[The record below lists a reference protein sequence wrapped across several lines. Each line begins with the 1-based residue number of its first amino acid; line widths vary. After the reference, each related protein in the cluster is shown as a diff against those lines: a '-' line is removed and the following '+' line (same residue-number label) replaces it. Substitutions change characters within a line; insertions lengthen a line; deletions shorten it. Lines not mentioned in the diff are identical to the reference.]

1 MAQLRWVWNAAER
14 GRPIRGAGWALLMLV
29 GVSAAAFGQT
39 PASSPPAAPVC
50 MSTAAA
56 PAASRYVRPMQVDMT
71 DLLAPP
77 PAEGSDAA
85 RRDLASVLEA
95 QRIAHAR
102 HLTEHAVA
110 DATTSCGHFEDVLG
124 DALTSPRAAAV
135 LAFLN
140 RAAQEG
146 AAMTGAPKRY
156 WHRQRPYA
164 VDPKV
169 ERLADVSPDAPLTTT
184 VRSAC
189 GPNAQLPSRALAAQ
203 ALAQVSYPS
212 GHATFGTVCAILLA
226 DMVPEKRREL
236 FARGQDYGHSRLVV
250 GAHFPSD
257 IEAGRIVG
265 TVAVALMKANVQ
277 FQHDFAEAS
286 TQLRSALG
294 LPATP
299 PPSAD
304 ATVH

>member
-1 MAQLRWVWNAAER
+1 MARLRSALNPSARRVPALSPVWVLF
-14 GRPIRGAGWALLMLV
+14 ALT
-29 GVSAAAFGQT
+29 VSAAALGQT
-39 PASSPPAAPVC
+39 PSAQPAAPVC
-50 MSTAAA
+50 TSSAAA
-56 PAASRYVRPMQVDMT
+56 PAAGIYVKPTQVDMT

-77 PAEGSDAA
+77 PAGGSEAA
-85 RRDLASVLEA
+85 QRDLSAVLEA
-95 QRIAHAR
+95 QRIARAQ
-102 HLTEHAVA
+102 HLREHAIA
-110 DATTSCGHFEDVLG
+110 DATTSCGRFEDALGGELTRAGTAPVL
-124 DALTSPRAAAV
+124 T
-135 LAFLN
+135 FLN

-146 AAMTGAPKRY
+146 AALSGAPKRY
-156 WHRQRPYA
+156 WQRKRPYA
-164 VDPKV
+164 VDARV
-169 ERLADVSPDAPLTTT
+169 ERLADVAPDAPLATT

-189 GPNAQLPSRALAAQ
+189 GPNAQLPSRELAAR

-265 TVAVALMKANVQ
+265 TVAVALMKDNAQ
-277 FQHDFAEAS
+277 FQHDFAEARA
-286 TQLRSALG
+286 QLRAALG
-294 LPATP
+294 LPAAAPTP
-299 PPSAD
+299 SE